1 MPRPRGIGRCLIIF
15 LPGSVARR
23 EMFGPVREPPVGRV
37 VAGSVVAPD
46 YVSTLMATAASFS
59 GTESAAQ
66 LAAEQ
71 ARRAQAEAALAVALA
86 RIAELEQQVA
96 GAGPAEAATVPRGQ
110 QPLYESLLEHVATAV
125 ALFDNEHRYLF
136 VNAAIE
142 PDPEQRAWMLG
153 KTSTEACARRKRPA
167 EIGAQRAAAFAEAL
181 RTNQEVSLE
190 ESHPTP
196 DGARALKLLYRP
208 VTGPDGTRYVVAT
221 SLDITEHRRAEQL
234 LARQREFYEAIL
246 DLLPFDVAVF
256 DAGHR
261 YLYANPATIA
271 DPAVRQQSIGMTSAD
286 YLAWRQPE
294 RWTELAEQ
302 REQYFDLA
310 VRTHADV
317 TWEEMRT
324 GRNQRPQLMVRHLRP
339 VFTPE
344 GALRLVVG
352 SGIDITARYT
362 AEQLQQHVQ
371 EMLLEQQA
379 FIRLI
384 VDTLPN
390 GLYLVEPNGS
400 ISFSNAAFAA
410 QMARSQHLQPGPRPP
425 QVQQELDAMQELNAH
440 VLRTGQAITRE
451 MPRTLPDGRV
461 EYFSVHKK
469 PLLRAGGAM
478 GILTIS
484 TDITAVK
491 QARQALE
498 RREKQYSDL
507 VRYSQALICTHD
519 LAGTVLSVNPA
530 IERLLGRPAAELLG
544 HSLTEVLPPL
554 HHAALGSYLA
564 GFLPLQTQERVLMVQ
579 TFGGE
584 WRYLH
589 CFAYRVEEENLPPYV
604 VASAYDV
611 TATVLAQRG
620 LLRAKREAEA
630 NALAKEAF
638 LARMSHE
645 IRTPLHGVL
654 GMAALLRQT
663 PLSPEQAQY
672 LQAMQQAGQHL
683 LSLLNEVL
691 DLAKITA
698 RHLHL
703 HLAPFDVAELLAEA
717 GQAVAALAETQGLAL
732 RVEPL
737 ALADAQVVGDAYR
750 LRQVLLNLLSNALK
764 FTEQGEVRLG
774 AAVLRDTPAA
784 LTLRFWVQDTGIG
797 IAPAEQARIFEAC
810 AQAPP
815 ETSVRYGG
823 TGLGLSISQQL
834 VAQMGG
840 QLGLRSA
847 PGQGSTFA
855 FELNLPRTAALA
867 HPPPASPPPDSFEGL
882 RGLRVLLAE
891 DNLINQW
898 IARVIL
904 EHWGVEVLAVGN
916 GLEALAHLRQRTFD
930 AAMLDIR
937 MPGLSGME
945 ITTALR
951 ADPDPAR
958 AQLPV
963 VAVTAN
969 AFENDRA
976 AYLAAG
982 MNACLIKPYEAA
994 DLCQLLLQLTGR
1006 E

>member
-1 MPRPRGIGRCLIIF
+1 
-15 LPGSVARR
+15 
-23 EMFGPVREPPVGRV
+23 
-37 VAGSVVAPD
+37 
-46 YVSTLMATAASFS
+46 MATAAASFP
-59 GTESAAQ
+59 GAENAAQ

-71 ARRAQAEAALAVALA
+71 ARRRQAETALAAAQV
-86 RIAELEQQVA
+86 RIAELEQLVA
-96 GAGPAEAATVPRGQ
+96 GAGPVVAAAATPAGQ

-125 ALFDNEHRYLF
+125 ALFDAEHRYLF

-153 KTSTEACARRKRPA
+153 KTSTEACTHRQYPA
-167 EIGAQRAAAFAEAL
+167 EVAEQRAAAFAEAL
-181 RTNQEVSLE
+181 GTSREVSWE
-190 ESHPTP
+190 ETYPTP
-196 DGARALKLLYRP
+196 DGEHAHKLLYKP
-208 VTGPDGTRYVVAT
+208 VTGPNGIRYIVAT
-221 SLDITEHRRAEQL
+221 GLNITEHRHAEQL

-261 YLYANPATIA
+261 YLYANPSAIA
-271 DPAVRQQSIGMTSAD
+271 DPAVRQQVIGMTSAE
-286 YLAWRQPE
+286 YLAWRQPP
-294 RWTELAEQ
+294 RWAELTEQ
-302 REQYFDLA
+302 RDQYFDLS

-339 VFTPE
+339 VFNPE
-344 GALRLVVG
+344 GTLRLVVG
-352 SGIDITARYT
+352 SGIDNTARYT

-371 EMLLEQQA
+371 EMLREQQA

-390 GLYLVEPNGS
+390 GLYLVEPNGD
-400 ISFSNAAFAA
+400 ISFSNAVFAA
-410 QMARSQHLQPGPRPP
+410 QIARAQHLGPGPRPP
-425 QVQQELDAMQELNAH
+425 QVQLELDAMQELNAY

-451 MPRTLPDGRV
+451 MPLTLTEGGV
-461 EYFSVHKK
+461 EYFNVHKR
-469 PLLRAGGAM
+469 PLLRAGGKI
-478 GILTIS
+478 GILTVS

-544 HSLTEVLPPL
+544 RSLAEVLPSL
-554 HHAALGSYLA
+554 HHAALRGYLA

-584 WRYLH
+584 RRYLH
-589 CFAYRVEEENLPPYV
+589 CFAYRVEEDNSPPYV

-654 GMAALLRQT
+654 GMATLLRQT
-663 PLSPEQAQY
+663 PLNPEQTQY
-672 LQAMQQAGQHL
+672 LQAMQHAGQHL
-683 LSLLNEVL
+683 LRLLNDVL
-691 DLAKITA
+691 DLAKITG

-703 HLAPFDVAELLAEA
+703 HLAPFDVAELLAGA
-717 GQAVAALAETQGLAL
+717 SQAVAALAETQGLVL

-737 ALADAQVVGDAYR
+737 ALADTRVVGDAYR

-764 FTEQGEVRLG
+764 FTELGEVSLG
-774 AAVLRDTPAA
+774 ATVVRDTPAA

-797 IAPAEQARIFEAC
+797 IAPAEQAHIFEAFT
-810 AQAPP
+810 QARP
-815 ETSVRYGG
+815 ETSFRYGG
-823 TGLGLSISQQL
+823 TGLGLAISQQL

-840 QLGLRSA
+840 QLGLQSA
-847 PGQGSTFA
+847 PSQGSTFT
-855 FELNLPRTAALA
+855 FELDLPRTAA
-867 HPPPASPPPDSFEGL
+867 PASPPPANHQPDSFEGL

-898 IARVIL
+898 IGRVVL

-916 GLEALAHLRQRTFD
+916 GLEALTHLRQQAFD
-930 AAMLDIR
+930 AAILDIR

-945 ITTALR
+945 VTSALR

-958 AQLPV
+958 AQLPII
-963 VAVTAN
+963 AVTAN
-969 AFENDRA
+969 AFENDRV
-976 AYLAAG
+976 AYIAAG

-994 DLCQLLLQLTGR
+994 DLCQLLLDVTGR
-1006 E
+1006 GK